1 MRTMITTRCIQVSM
15 LGWVLT
21 MACQSARP
29 NAVPL
34 SRSQIQGDT
43 SRPVLPDQPN
53 LPGDS
58 TFTVEAPP
66 YARSALLYYRNIVG
80 VTFHGST
87 GGETIRAILR
97 KYGGVII
104 GGVPGPAGDPEY
116 IIQVPDPGLTLA
128 AVDSLVSEIAREPGV
143 KRTAKVHFR
152 TPLRLK
158 SRHAT
163 DRPGS

>member
-1 MRTMITTRCIQVSM
+1 MITTRCIQVSM

-43 SRPVLPDQPN
+43 SRPPLPDQPN

-66 YARSALLYYRNIVG
+66 YLRSDLLYYRNIVG
-80 VTFHGST
+80 VVFHDST
-87 GGETIRAILR
+87 SEGTVRAILR
-97 KYGGVII
+97 KYSGVVI
-104 GGVPGPAGDPEY
+104 GGVPGPAGDPWY
-116 IIQVPDPGLTLA
+116 VIQVPDPGPTLA
-128 AVDSLVSEIAREPGV
+128 EVDSLVSRIGREPGV
-143 KRTAKVHFR
+143 KRTRMVYFR

-158 SRHAT
+158 GQLH
-163 DRPGS
+163 

>member
-1 MRTMITTRCIQVSM
+1 MPAHFPVYHM
-15 LGWVLT
+15 LMLAALTVLS
-21 MACQSARP
+21 QRSGIVHDDGSLVL
-29 NAVPL
+29 VPAP
-34 SRSQIQGDT
+34 QDT

-158 SRHAT
+158 SRHAN